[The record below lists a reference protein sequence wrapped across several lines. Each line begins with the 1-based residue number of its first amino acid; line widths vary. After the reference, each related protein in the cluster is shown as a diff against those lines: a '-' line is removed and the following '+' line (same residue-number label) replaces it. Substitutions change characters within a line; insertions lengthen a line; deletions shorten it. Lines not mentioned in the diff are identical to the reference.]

1 MATTIYH
8 GGSKPTTTGRTWATE
23 SADYAR
29 EYVRGGKLYRR
40 SIDLTRRNVLD
51 LRAAGLDAVR
61 AARIIARETGI
72 AVAAHD
78 EMDTHQ
84 VVGLLTD
91 AQLRAAGV
99 DVVAIVEE
107 TWGERAET
115 LCLVGAA

>member
-1 MATTIYH
+1 MTTTIYH
-8 GGSKPTTTGRTWATE
+8 GGNKPTTGRVWATE

-29 EYVRGGKLYRR
+29 GYVRGGKLYRR
-40 SIDLTRRNVLD
+40 SINLDRRNVLD

-61 AARIIARETGI
+61 AARIITRETGI
-72 AVAAHD
+72 EVAAHD